1 MDPVVSARVTNTLVH
16 TIPKGGISGAWR
28 SSGVMGSGFAGRE
41 SEGQRQDGGPVT
53 KVLEQVWGSQVEM
66 CPTKK
71 DPFQKAPSR
80 L

>member
-1 MDPVVSARVTNTLVH
+1 
-16 TIPKGGISGAWR
+16 
-28 SSGVMGSGFAGRE
+28 MGSGFAGRE

-71 DPFQKAPSR
+71 DPSR
-80 L
+80 RRHRGCEQEVRGTQRWQAGGWHKLTGA